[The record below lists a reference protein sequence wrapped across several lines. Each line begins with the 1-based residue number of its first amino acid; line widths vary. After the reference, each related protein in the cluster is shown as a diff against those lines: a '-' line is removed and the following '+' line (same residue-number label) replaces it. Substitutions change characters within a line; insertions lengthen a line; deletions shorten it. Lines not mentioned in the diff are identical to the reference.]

1 MKRGC
6 KKTALSINI
15 FIPQRAP
22 MGLRGN
28 AKLQLPSLDHDCEVM
43 SPREK
48 KMPKAHILK
57 SLINRKM
64 IRDPGLCLSRRKY
77 LLI

>member
-1 MKRGC
+1 M
-6 KKTALSINI
+6 NI

-28 AKLQLPSLDHDCEVM
+28 TKLQLPSPDHDCEVM

-48 KMPKAHILK
+48 KMPKAHTPK
-57 SLINRKM
+57 SLINNKM
-64 IRDPGLCLSRRKY
+64 IFVSLEES
-77 LLI
+77 IS